1 MMCCCPHCRP
11 FPACRRWLVAVAGG
25 LLAAGLLTPAVGRG
39 EPTQTVAEAIAQ
51 LASDQFADREAASS
65 RLAAAGADAIAAL
78 VAAARG
84 DDPEVAVR
92 AVDIL
97 RGMLGRGDAALAEA
111 AEAGLQQVATAGSL
125 AIAQQAETALDFYG
139 RAQEASARRVLE
151 QLGATFTDA
160 GLRGVRIE
168 IAANW
173 QGDSSGLR
181 LITRLRNLMHISL
194 YGLTLNDRDAATLGQ
209 LRTVQRIDLFGV
221 EVSPENLAQLQR
233 WLPEVEIDV
242 RKGGKLGIAGMP
254 LQGQCIVSGVQVGSA
269 AEKAG
274 LQPQDVIVEIDGQP
288 VPNFDVCTEMIGG
301 HGPGEEISLLIERR
315 GPDGRPARFRREVIL
330 GGWSRQPDPQS
341 PLQEE
346 GKDANDE

>member
-1 MMCCCPHCRP
+1 M
-11 FPACRRWLVAVAGG
+11 LG
-25 LLAAGLLTPAVGRG
+25 LAAPKTGRA
-39 EPTQTVAEAIAQ
+39 ESTWTVAEAIQQ

-65 RLAAAGADAIAAL
+65 SLAAAGTDAIAAL
-78 VAAARG
+78 VTAARG

-92 AVDIL
+92 SVDIL
-97 RGMLGRGDAALAEA
+97 RGMLSRGDAALADA
-111 AEAGLQQVATAGSL
+111 AEAGLQQVATEGSL

-139 RAQEASARRVLE
+139 RAQEASARRELE
-151 QLGATFTDA
+151 ELGAIFSEA
-160 GLRGVRIE
+160 GLRGMRIE

-194 YGLTLNDRDAATLGQ
+194 YGLTLTDRDAATLGQ

-233 WLPEVEIDV
+233 WLPEVELDV

-288 VPNFDVCTEMIGG
+288 VANFDVCTEMIGE

-315 GPDGRPARFRREVIL
+315 GPDGRPAQFRRQVIL
-330 GGWSRQPDPQS
+330 GGWSRQPEPQL
-341 PLQEE
+341 PLQET
-346 GKDANDE
+346 GKDAIDE